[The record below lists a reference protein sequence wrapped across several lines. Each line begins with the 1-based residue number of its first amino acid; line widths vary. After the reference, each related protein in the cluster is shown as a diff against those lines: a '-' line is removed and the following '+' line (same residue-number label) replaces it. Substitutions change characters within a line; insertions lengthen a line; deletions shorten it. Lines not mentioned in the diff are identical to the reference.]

1 MYRRSRLDIYFDI
14 LEVIQRGIQRPT
26 RIMYKTNLS
35 WTTLQ
40 EMFNTLIE
48 RGFILIEIDGKMKRY
63 SITEKGKRA
72 FSYHQKSLEGLI
84 KPKETLRKQIG
95 RAHV

>member
-14 LEVIQRGIQRPT
+14 LEVIQRGTQRPT

-40 EMFNTLIE
+40 EMFKTLIE
-48 RGFILIEIDGKMKRY
+48 RGFIQIETEGKTKVY
-63 SITEKGKRA
+63 SVTEKGKRA
-72 FSYHQKSLEGLI
+72 LSYHQKSLEGLI
-84 KPKETLRKQIG
+84 KPEGSLRSPLF
-95 RAHV
+95 VNV